1 MTTDGIGER
10 KAALRREAKARRDAL
25 PTARR
30 IEASFAMAEH
40 ALAVLAFDAGT
51 VISAY
56 LPIGSEVDP
65 RPLMAALADRRARLA
80 VPAIVAGDLEF
91 RELLRDGVLE
101 PQGFGTHAPGEGAA
115 KLDPAI
121 MLVPMLAFDRKRA
134 RIGYGKGFYDRAIA
148 RLSLIHPRLV
158 TVGLAF
164 AAQEA
169 PAVPTDAQDRR
180 LDLVITESEV
190 LAPSA
195 SASEPERR

>member
-1 MTTDGIGER
+1 MDDIITR
-10 KAALRREAKARRDAL
+10 KAALRREARARRDAL
-25 PTARR
+25 PAARR
-30 IEASFAMAEH
+30 IEAAFAIAER
-40 ALAVLAFDAGT
+40 ALAMLAFDAGT

-80 VPAIVAGDLEF
+80 VPAIVAGELQF

-115 KLDPAI
+115 RLDPAI
-121 MLVPMLAFDRKRA
+121 LLVPMLAFDRTGG

-148 RLSLIHPRLV
+148 RLSPVHPRLV

-164 AAQEA
+164 AAQEVPVV
-169 PAVPTDAQDRR
+169 PADARDRR

-190 LAPSA
+190 LAPGA
-195 SASEPERR
+195 SAVRPERR